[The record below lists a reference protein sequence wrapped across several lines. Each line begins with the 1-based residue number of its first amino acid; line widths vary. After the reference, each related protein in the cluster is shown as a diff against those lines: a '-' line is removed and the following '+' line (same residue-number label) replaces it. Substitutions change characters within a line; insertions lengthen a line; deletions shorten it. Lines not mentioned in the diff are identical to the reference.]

1 MNEIQEAK
9 LSEDLS
15 ALLDGE
21 LSHSESAFLWKR
33 LEHDEGLRAQLECYR
48 NIGDVMRGQSSALAG
63 QDFAGLVMARIKSD
77 GTAHRVADPSLGRS
91 SWSRLAAGA
100 ALAATV
106 AAVALQFPLRDAG
119 LDAAVPVYAGVSRA
133 EAAQPTLLLSPLVG
147 TDTVSERRGAM
158 PSLLVPESAHLPF
171 DEYLMLHTQAD
182 SGRAA
187 LAPFVYVVGERDN
200 KYLPK

>member
-1 MNEIQEAK
+1 MNETKESK

-21 LSHSESAFLWKR
+21 LSNSESAFLWKR

-48 NIGDVMRGQSSALAG
+48 NIGDVMRGQASALAG
-63 QDFAGLVMARIKSD
+63 QDFAASVMARIHAD
-77 GTAHRVADPSLGRS
+77 EAPHEVVASVRPT
-91 SWSRLAAGA
+91 SWRRLTAGA
-100 ALAATV
+100 AIAATV
-106 AAVALQFPLRDAG
+106 AAVALQFPVRDAG
-119 LDAAVPVYAGVSRA
+119 LDVSAPVYAGVARA
-133 EAAQPTLLLSPLVG
+133 ETAQPTLLLSPLVA

-158 PSLLVPESAHLPF
+158 PSLMVPESAHLPF

-187 LAPFVYVVGERDN
+187 LAPYVYVVGERDN
-200 KYLPK
+200 KYSPK